1 MIDKQSSRRLEERFY
16 SQCGNYIFMS
26 RIGKK
31 PIDIPEKTEVTLS
44 GDILTVKGPLG
55 QLTRKVRLDAVDVLI
70 EGSVVTVS
78 PKNDSLQTKALWG
91 TFGSHIKNM
100 VDGVNKEYEI
110 KLIIEGVGFKAEI
123 QGNTLVMNLGFS
135 HQVKLDVPQG
145 ITCKVEKGEVTISG
159 IDKEVVG
166 QFAAVIRS
174 KKKPEPYKGKGIRY
188 SDEVVRRKEVK
199 KSV

>member
-1 MIDKQSSRRLEERFY
+1 
-16 SQCGNYIFMS
+16 MS

-31 PIDIPEKTEVTLS
+31 PIEIPAKTEVTLS
-44 GDILTVKGPLG
+44 GNIITVKGPLG
-55 QLTRKVRLDAVDVLI
+55 ELSKVVRTDAVNISI
-70 EGSVVTVS
+70 EDNVINLS
-78 PKNDSLQTKALWG
+78 PKNDTQETKALWG

-100 VDGVNKEYEI
+100 IAGVNQEYVI
-110 KLIIEGVGFKAEI
+110 KLIIEGVGFKADL

-135 HQVKLDVPQG
+135 HQVKLEVPKG

-166 QFAAVIRS
+166 QFAAVVRS
-174 KKKPEPYKGKGIRY
+174 NKKPEPYKGKGIRY
-188 SDEVVRRKEVK
+188 SDEIIRRKEGK

>member
-1 MIDKQSSRRLEERFY
+1 
-16 SQCGNYIFMS
+16 MS

-31 PIDIPEKTEVTLS
+31 PIEIPAKTEVTLS
-44 GDILTVKGPLG
+44 GNVITVKGPLG
-55 QLTRKVRLDAVDVLI
+55 ELSKVVRIDAIDVLI
-70 EGSVVTVS
+70 EDAVVTLS
-78 PKNDSLQTKALWG
+78 PKNENLETKALWG

-100 VDGVNKEYEI
+100 IAGVNQEYVI
-110 KLIIEGVGFKAEI
+110 KLIIEGVGFKADL

-135 HQVKLDVPQG
+135 HQVKLEVPKG

-166 QFAAVIRS
+166 QFAAVVRS
-174 KKKPEPYKGKGIRY
+174 HKKPEPYKGKGIRY
-188 SDEVVRRKEVK
+188 SDEIVRRKEGK

>member
-1 MIDKQSSRRLEERFY
+1 
-16 SQCGNYIFMS
+16 MS

-31 PIDIPEKTEVTLS
+31 PIEIPAKTEVTLS
-44 GDILTVKGPLG
+44 GNIITVKGPLG
-55 QLTRKVRLDAVDVLI
+55 ELSKVVRTDVIDVAIEDNAVTLT
-70 EGSVVTVS
+70 
-78 PKNDSLQTKALWG
+78 PKNENLETKALWG

-100 VDGVNKEYEI
+100 IAGVNQEYVI
-110 KLIIEGVGFKAEI
+110 KLIIEGVGYKADL

-135 HQVKLDVPQG
+135 HQVKLEVPKG

-159 IDKEVVG
+159 IDKEAVG
-166 QFAAVIRS
+166 QFSAVVRS

-188 SDEVVRRKEVK
+188 SDETIRRKEGK